1 MPKRLT
7 YPKTHPT
14 ACLRGLSC
22 GLDKGEGRL
31 TVYMKWYSALGLGLG
46 CTSAKDLVLSVS
58 VGVMWMVVIQGR
70 DNVQACMMTCQ
81 AVGR

>member
-1 MPKRLT
+1 
-7 YPKTHPT
+7 
-14 ACLRGLSC
+14 
-22 GLDKGEGRL
+22 
-31 TVYMKWYSALGLGLG
+31 MKWYSALGLGLG

-58 VGVMWMVVIQGR
+58 VGVMWMVVVQGR